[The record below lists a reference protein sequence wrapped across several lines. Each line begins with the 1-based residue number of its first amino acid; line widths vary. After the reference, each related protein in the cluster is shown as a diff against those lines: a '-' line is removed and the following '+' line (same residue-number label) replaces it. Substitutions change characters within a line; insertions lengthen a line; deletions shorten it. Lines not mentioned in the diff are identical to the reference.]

1 MHNYWTSLETGKPMP
16 VDPELK
22 MNFFNQIS
30 LLKSCK
36 PFWSESYVSLDDMVA
51 KKSDV

>member
-1 MHNYWTSLETGKPMP
+1 MP

-36 PFWSESYVSLDDMVA
+36 PFWSESYVPVDDSAANILDV
-51 KKSDV
+51 